1 MNRRELIR
9 AAGASGVV
17 GMTALAGCSGDG
29 GDGGGD
35 GGDGGNGGDGGDGGN
50 GGDGGDGGDGG
61 NGGDGGDGG
70 DGGGD
75 DYPALGNYPVA
86 EDEVTY
92 GWIPPQSGSYSQE
105 GEDELR
111 AYRLAVDH
119 LNNGGGWVDMWDDL
133 SGDGVLGR
141 EVTQVEGDS
150 GTDPDMARQAFS
162 RMIDRD
168 DVIMGSGGSSSA
180 VAIAQQKLG
189 QQENV
194 VFMSCLTHSNATTGP
209 ECVRYG
215 FREMFMAHMTG
226 KALAPILRQEYGDDL
241 NFYQLYADYTWGQ
254 TVRNSMRDFLEE
266 AGWTQTEAVATPL
279 GTSDYSSYLAD
290 VPEDTDVLL
299 LVHYGLDAANSM
311 PQAIEAGLDED
322 MEIVVPLFN
331 RLLAQ
336 TASES
341 IEGIFGTADWSWQQE
356 DEVSQA
362 FTQSFRDEY
371 DKVPS
376 YAARL
381 AYSAALMYSAAA
393 ERAGTFYPPEVIRAL
408 EDWEYDGTGL
418 GSSIMRACDHQSMR
432 GIKVVRGLPE
442 SEQTD
447 QRLLEIVEDVP
458 REDVAYGCDEGPAAD
473 CELGSYGD
481 E

>member
-1 MNRRELIR
+1 
-9 AAGASGVV
+9 
-17 GMTALAGCSGDG
+17 
-29 GDGGGD
+29 
-35 GGDGGNGGDGGDGGN
+35 
-50 GGDGGDGGDGG
+50 
-61 NGGDGGDGG
+61 
-70 DGGGD
+70 
-75 DYPALGNYPVA
+75 
-86 EDEVTY
+86 
-92 GWIPPQSGSYSQE
+92 
-105 GEDELR
+105 
-111 AYRLAVDH
+111 
-119 LNNGGGWVDMWDDL
+119 
-133 SGDGVLGR
+133 
-141 EVTQVEGDS
+141 
-150 GTDPDMARQAFS
+150 
-162 RMIDRD
+162 
-168 DVIMGSGGSSSA
+168 MGSGGSSSA

-189 QQENV
+189 QQEKV
-194 VFMSCLTHSNATTGP
+194 MFMSCLTHSNDTTGS

-226 KALAPILRQEYGDDL
+226 KALAPILRQEYGEDL
-241 NFYQLYADYTWGQ
+241 NFYQLFADYTWGQ
-254 TVRNSMRDFLEE
+254 TVRNSMREFLEE

-279 GTSDYSSYLAD
+279 GTSDYSSYLAN
-290 VPEDTDVLL
+290 VPDDTDVLL

-311 PQAIEAGLDED
+311 PQAIDAGLDED

-336 TASES
+336 AASGS

-362 FTQSFRDEY
+362 FTQAFQDEY

-381 AYSAALMYSAAA
+381 AYSAALSFSAAA

-408 EDWEYDGTGL
+408 EDWEYDQAGL
-418 GSSIMRACDHQSMR
+418 GPSTMRACDHQAMR

-442 SEQTD
+442 SEQTE
-447 QRLLEIVEDVP
+447 QQLLEIVEDVP